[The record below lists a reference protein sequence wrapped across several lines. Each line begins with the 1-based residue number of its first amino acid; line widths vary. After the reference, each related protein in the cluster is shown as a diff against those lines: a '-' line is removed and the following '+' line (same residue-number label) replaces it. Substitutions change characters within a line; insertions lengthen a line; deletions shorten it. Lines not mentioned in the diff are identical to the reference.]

1 MGLFLV
7 TDDQG
12 RVRALEFA
20 ERRSRLHRNLR
31 SQYGACELAEGPAPH
46 AVADALRR
54 YFAGELDALDGI
66 VVATAGS
73 DQQERAWAA
82 LRRVR
87 AGQTTTYG
95 AIGKCMGI
103 DDWRASVEGGAA
115 VGANPLALI
124 VPCHRV
130 LGTNG
135 DLKGYAWGP
144 SEALVLEHEA
154 AIEVRPAAPQTAA
167 LFWRQRSR
175 VSSDSAEVRCRLNLR
190 ILIRD

>member
-1 MGLFLV
+1 MKMIWSELQSPLGAMLLV
-7 TDDQG
+7 IDAQS

-31 SQYGACELAEGPAPH
+31 SQHGAYELAEGPAPH
-46 AVADALRR
+46 AVADALQR
-54 YFAGELDALDGI
+54 YFAGDLDALERI
-66 VVATAGS
+66 QVATAGT

-95 AIGKCMGI
+95 AVGKSMGI
-103 DDWRASVEGGAA
+103 DDWRAAVDAGAA
-115 VGANPLALI
+115 VGANPIAII

-135 DLKGYAWGP
+135 DLKGYAWG
-144 SEALVLEHEA
+144 LHRKRWLLEHETA
-154 AIEVRPAAPQTAA
+154 TEVRSAAPQTAS
-167 LFWRQRSR
+167 LF
-175 VSSDSAEVRCRLNLR
+175 
-190 ILIRD
+190 

>member
-1 MGLFLV
+1 MKMIWSERESPLSTMLLV

-12 RVRALEFA
+12 LVRALEFA

-31 SQYGACELAEGPAPH
+31 SQYGACEPAEGPAPH
-46 AVADALRR
+46 VVADALQR
-54 YFAGELDALDGI
+54 YFAGDLDALDRI
-66 VVATAGS
+66 EVATAGT

-95 AIGKCMGI
+95 AIGKSMGI
-103 DDWRASVEGGAA
+103 DDWRASVDAGAA
-115 VGANPLALI
+115 VGANPIALI

-135 DLKGYAWGP
+135 DLKGYAWG
-144 SEALVLEHEA
+144 LHRKRWLLEHEA

-167 LFWRQRSR
+167 LF
-175 VSSDSAEVRCRLNLR
+175 
-190 ILIRD
+190 